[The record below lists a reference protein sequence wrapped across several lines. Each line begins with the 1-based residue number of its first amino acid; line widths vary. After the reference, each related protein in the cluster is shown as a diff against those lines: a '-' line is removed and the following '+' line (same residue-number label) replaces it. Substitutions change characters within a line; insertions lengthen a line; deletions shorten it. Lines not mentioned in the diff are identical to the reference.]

1 MKYLGLIILVFL
13 LAFLQ
18 TRTHAQTASSTPV
31 SKYYSTLV
39 KEKLAAGQHPAPANP
54 ADKLPGDNEL
64 PKKVKEMAAGVHP
77 NSGGSQKNK
86 LPGNAPLNVDE
97 LRSRNQKWID
107 RKEQS

>member
-54 ADKLPGDNEL
+54 AGKLPGDNEL
-64 PKKVKEMAAGVHP
+64 PKKVKELAVGAHP
-77 NSGGSQKNK
+77 NTGSNQKNK
-86 LPGNAPLNVDE
+86 LPGNAPVNVDE
-97 LRSRNQKWID
+97 LKSRNQKWID